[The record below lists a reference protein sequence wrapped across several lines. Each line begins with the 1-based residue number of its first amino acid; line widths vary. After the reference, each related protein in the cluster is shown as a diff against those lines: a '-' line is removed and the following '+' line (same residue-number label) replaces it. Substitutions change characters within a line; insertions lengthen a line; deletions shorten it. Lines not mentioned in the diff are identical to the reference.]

1 MLNTNNRRIFRVLVL
16 GPTGA
21 GKSQFCNFAQKD
33 FTNSINLVSDSLDS
47 CTMDPQSNEFKRLDI
62 DFDFI
67 DTAGNSDSN
76 DNDIENLKKL
86 IDYLKK
92 LKKIHYLILV
102 LKFGERFTG
111 DTKQYI
117 EALGKIFTVNEF
129 FSHLCI
135 VFTKFPNQPNSQD
148 LKTKDKFV
156 SEINKLLRKIFKLE
170 NDDQIPNNDLFF
182 IDTRYDRDNE
192 KYHQKNQDVVDIIL
206 KKIMLAQRM
215 YHPINT
221 ENLDITGANA
231 KIRRQQEIELLKKN
245 LEEEKRKKELAEKQA
260 EEARKREEN
269 FQKEIERVKKEM
281 EEAQEQERIRRQNEY
296 NDLLRRLDE
305 ERSRNEYERR
315 CRDDEIRRA
324 REYQESIRR
333 ERERIDEEIERKN
346 IIHDNLN
353 RTSEMGKEHI
363 KHGITTVVGHIGLGL
378 IGAAITPFCPLIGA
392 ALIGGAVGGGS
403 VGAGEAI
410 GGGIGYAVAEH
421 KKKKY
426 Q

>member
-1 MLNTNNRRIFRVLVL
+1 MISRYKRIFRILLV
-16 GPTGA
+16 GPTGS
-21 GKSQFCNFAQKD
+21 GKSQFCNFVLRD
-33 FTNSINLVSDSLDS
+33 LTNSINLVSDSMDS
-47 CTMDPQSNEFKRLDI
+47 CTIDPQSNEFKRLDT

-76 DNDIENLKKL
+76 DNDIENLKRL
-86 IDYLKK
+86 VDYLKK

-135 VFTKFPNQPNSQD
+135 VFTKFPNQPKEQD

-156 SEINKLLRKIFKLE
+156 SEINKLLRKIFKI
-170 NDDQIPNNDLFF
+170 DDNVQFPDNELFF
-182 IDTRYDRDNE
+182 IDTNIDKENE
-192 KYHQKNQDVVDIIL
+192 EFNQKNQDVVDIIL
-206 KKIMLAQRM
+206 QKLMLAQRM

-231 KIRRQQEIELLKKN
+231 KIRRQQEIESLKNN

-260 EEARKREEN
+260 EEARKREKN
-269 FQKEIERVKKEM
+269 IEKQIEKVKKEM
-281 EEAQEQERIRRQNEY
+281 LKAQEEERIRAQNEYNALRRRLEEEQRQNEY
-296 NDLLRRLDE
+296 ERQCREDEYRRNL
-305 ERSRNEYERR
+305 
-315 CRDDEIRRA
+315 
-324 REYQESIRR
+324 EYQRSI
-333 ERERIDEEIERKN
+333 ERERQRINEEIEKKN

-353 RTSEMGKEHI
+353 RCSERGKEHI
-363 KHGITTVVGHIGLGL
+363 KSGITTVLGSIGLGL
-378 IGAAITPFCPLIGA
+378 FGAAVTPFCPILGA
-392 ALIGGAVGGGS
+392 ALIGGAVGSGS

-410 GGGIGYAVAEH
+410 GGGIGYAVAEN
-421 KKKKY
+421 KKKNY
-426 Q
+426 R